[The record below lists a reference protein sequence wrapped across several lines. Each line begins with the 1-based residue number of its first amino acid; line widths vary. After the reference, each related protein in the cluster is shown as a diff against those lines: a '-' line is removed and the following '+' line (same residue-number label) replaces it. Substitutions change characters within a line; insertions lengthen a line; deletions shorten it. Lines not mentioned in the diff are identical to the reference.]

1 MDERVLRV
9 KLGVQR
15 SGVFTT
21 PIDRIRGVNTVELDN
36 AIYKGERHWIES
48 ITISGGAEESI
59 RDELNNDG
67 RIDIIELQRLSSGSE
82 THHLVGFVEEEDPF
96 ILTAL
101 AENDAIPYRLVAE
114 NDRLTIVAVVRD
126 WNHLK
131 ELAANIEDEFE
142 AFELLG
148 TSPSER
154 AGYPLGLDSMK
165 RVYRGK
171 LTESQLE
178 LLETAFRM
186 GYFEVPQ
193 RATSEDVAAELGI
206 SQPSFSEQLRRTES
220 SMFGLLFGESVNH

>member
-9 KLGVQR
+9 KFGVER
-15 SGVFTT
+15 SGAFTT
-21 PIDRIRGVNTVELDN
+21 PIDCIRGVDTVELDN
-36 AIYKGERHWIES
+36 AIYKGAQHWIEA
-48 ITISGGAEESI
+48 ITISGGAGEPI
-59 RDELNNDG
+59 RSELEDDG
-67 RIDIIELQRLSSGSE
+67 HIEVIELRRLSPGSE
-82 THHLVGFVEEEDPF
+82 THHLVGFVEEENPF

-114 NDRLTIVAVVRD
+114 NSRLTIVAVVRD

-131 ELAANIEDEFE
+131 DLAASIEDGFE
-142 AFELLG
+142 AFELLE
-148 TSPSER
+148 TSPTES

-206 SQPSFSEQLRRTES
+206 SQPSFSEQLRRTQN
-220 SMFGLLFGESVNH
+220 SMFGLLFGESIGQ

>member
-1 MDERVLRV
+1 MDERALRV
-9 KLGVQR
+9 KFGIEQ
-15 SGVFTT
+15 SGAFTS
-21 PIDRIRGVNTVELDN
+21 PIDCIRGVDTVELDN
-36 AIYKGERHWIES
+36 AIYKGTQQWIES
-48 ITISGGAEESI
+48 ITINGGAEESI
-59 RDELNNDG
+59 EDDLDDDG
-67 RIDIIELQRLSSGSE
+67 RIDVIELRRLSPTSE
-82 THHLVGFVEEEDPF
+82 THHLVGFVEEENPF

-114 NDRLTIVAVVRD
+114 NGRLTIVAVVRD

-131 ELAANIEDEFE
+131 DLAASIENGFE
-142 AFELLG
+142 AFELLA
-148 TSPSER
+148 TSPTES

-178 LLETAFRM
+178 LLETAYRM

-220 SMFGLLFGESVNH
+220 SMFGLLFGESINQ